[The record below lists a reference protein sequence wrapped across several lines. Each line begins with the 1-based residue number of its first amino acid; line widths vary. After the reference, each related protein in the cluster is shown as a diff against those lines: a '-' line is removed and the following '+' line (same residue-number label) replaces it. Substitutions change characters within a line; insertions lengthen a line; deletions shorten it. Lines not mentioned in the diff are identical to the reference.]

1 MRPSAGR
8 PRFTAGDR
16 GADRERAR
24 EYATRLGTPTA
35 KPASM
40 TARGLG
46 MPAAARQPSLWAGRL
61 QTSRHLGGR
70 FRPRFFFFFP
80 GNASCLTS
88 LWCYYFT
95 EI

>member
-24 EYATRLGTPTA
+24 ECATRLGTPTA

-40 TARGLG
+40 TARGPG

-70 FRPRFFFFFP
+70 FRPRFFFSWKCQLFNLFVV
-80 GNASCLTS
+80 L
-88 LWCYYFT
+88 LFY
-95 EI
+95 